1 MNFTVFNKWAICVM
15 FGSWDR
21 YAFIPY
27 IEYVPGSKNIIFCF
41 WKWHMIINIEKIKK
55 GGEE

>member
-1 MNFTVFNKWAICVM
+1 M

-27 IEYVPGSKNIIFCF
+27 IEYVSGSKNIIFCF
-41 WKWHMIINIEKIKK
+41 WKWHMVINIEKIKE
-55 GGEE
+55 GGEQ